1 MELWIRSQDK
11 KSLIIAN
18 EITYQQSGS
27 VMYNGL
33 HCEIYNGKTLLG
45 TYETKERALE
55 VLDEI
60 QNILINDNKT
70 ILQPR
75 YPVRIED
82 LESMK
87 NWYQNLNDNSIS
99 IYGNEIEVVNS
110 NKSILVY
117 EMPTE

>member
-1 MELWIRSQDK
+1 MDLWIRSQDK

-60 QNILINDNKT
+60 QKLI
-70 ILQPR
+70 ICAS
-75 YPVRIED
+75 Y
-82 LESMK
+82 SG
-87 NWYQNLNDNSIS
+87 NLVFPTS
-99 IYGNEIEVVNS
+99 
-110 NKSILVY
+110 LFY
-117 EMPTE
+117 EMPEE